1 MSSSDITSQKEK
13 KLQKTDELYNKAA
26 NAFNE
31 GNYEAAKSWANK
43 CLAVDKK
50 EFRSLN
56 LLGVILA
63 MEGKSEA
70 AANAYQKSLEANPRN
85 PQTINNLANLLSKEG
100 ELTKAASLYQN
111 AIVLDPSFLIARQ
124 NLAKTSLKLGNLDE
138 AISEAAKCFELDS
151 TDGAPLITLGNA
163 LRQKKEYQ
171 AAEEA
176 YMIALDYPKSQKD
189 ALIELGLLK
198 SEQKLHDEALGYFV
212 KVLQLDPNHAPSYCN
227 VSSIL
232 IDKGQISQA
241 KGAIIKAFELN
252 PNDAVNHVNLGVLL
266 KWEGKKEEA
275 KNAFAKAIELGDP
288 KNAAKT
294 NLGLMLMAEG
304 DYENGLALYD
314 YRPKTGLICNAPLYN
329 GENMGGKTLLVYHEQ
344 GFGDTINF
352 ARVLKHD
359 KLNGAKIIFSPQEP
373 LKELFKTSKLEV
385 SVMSQDE
392 IVAQNPH
399 FDYHIS
405 LIDLLRT
412 LEIRADDIPKNIE
425 YIQVNKAKKEHFEA
439 IIDTKKP
446 KIGLA
451 WSGNKQYL
459 GDMFRSVDHRLFAM
473 LKNPSAQFVS
483 LQKECDPS
491 ELETLKNELDIIDF
505 GNELTDFA
513 DTAALIASLDMV
525 ICVDTSV
532 AHLAATMGKPTWILL
547 PLAADWRWGTHGDDT
562 AWYESVRLFRK
573 GENEEWADVIAR
585 VSDKLKEIY

>member
-1 MSSSDITSQKEK
+1 M
-13 KLQKTDELYNKAA
+13 QKTDELYNKAA
-26 NAFNE
+26 NAFNAGDYE
-31 GNYEAAKSWANK
+31 GAKSWANK

-100 ELTKAASLYQN
+100 ELQKAASLYQN
-111 AIVLDPSFLIARQ
+111 AIVLDPGFLTARQ

-151 TDGAPLITLGNA
+151 TDGSSLITLGNA
-163 LRQKKEYQ
+163 LRQKKEYE
-171 AAEEA
+171 AALEA
-176 YMIALDYPKSQKD
+176 YTIALGYPKSQKD

-212 KVLQLDPNHAPSYCN
+212 KVLQLDPNHAASYCN

-241 KGAIIKAFELN
+241 KGAIIKAFELD
-252 PNDAVNHVNLGVLL
+252 PNDAVNHINLGVLL
-266 KWEGKKEEA
+266 KWEGKREEA

-304 DYENGLALYD
+304 DYENGFALYD
-314 YRPKTGLICNAPLYN
+314 YRPKTGLICDAPAYG
-329 GENMGGKTLLVYHEQ
+329 GEELEGKTLLVYHEQ

-352 ARVLKHD
+352 ARLLKHK
-359 KLNGAKIIFSPQEP
+359 KLSGAKIIFSPQEP
-373 LKELFKTSKLEV
+373 LLSLFKASTLGV

-392 IVAQNPH
+392 ITAQNPH
-399 FDYHIS
+399 FDYHTS

-412 LEIRADDIPKNIE
+412 LQIRADAVPQNID
-425 YIQVNKAKKEHFEA
+425 YIVADAKKAEQFA
-439 IIDTKKP
+439 SKLDTKKR
-446 KIGLA
+446 KIGLV

-459 GDMFRSVDHRLFAM
+459 GDVLRSIDHKLFGA
-473 LKNPSAQFVS
+473 LKNPSVQFVS
-483 LQKECDPS
+483 LQKECEPL
-491 ELETLKNELDIIDF
+491 ELETLKNQLDILDF
-505 GNELTDFA
+505 SAELEDFS
-513 DTAALIASLDMV
+513 DTAALISSLDMV
-525 ICVDTSV
+525 ISVDTSV

-547 PLAADWRWGTHGDDT
+547 PLAADWRWGTSGET
-562 AWYESVRLFRK
+562 TPWYESVKLLRK
-573 GENEEWADVIAR
+573 GMDEEWSDVLAK
-585 VSDKLKEIY
+585 VANSLNDKY

>member
-1 MSSSDITSQKEK
+1 M
-13 KLQKTDELYNKAA
+13 QKTDELYNKAA
-26 NAFNE
+26 NAFNAGDYE
-31 GNYEAAKSWANK
+31 GAKSWANK

-85 PQTINNLANLLSKEG
+85 PQTINNLANLLSKDG
-100 ELTKAASLYQN
+100 ELQKAASLYQN
-111 AIVLDPSFLIARQ
+111 AIVLDPGFLTARQ

-151 TDGAPLITLGNA
+151 TDGSSLITLGNA
-163 LRQKKEYQ
+163 LRQKKEYE
-171 AAEEA
+171 AALEA
-176 YMIALDYPKSQKD
+176 YTIALGYPKSQKD

-212 KVLQLDPNHAPSYCN
+212 KVLQLDPNHAASYCN

-241 KGAIIKAFELN
+241 KGAIIKAFELD
-252 PNDAVNHVNLGVLL
+252 PNDAVNHINLGVLL
-266 KWEGKKEEA
+266 KWEGKREEA

-304 DYENGLALYD
+304 DYENGFVLYD
-314 YRPKTGLICNAPLYN
+314 YRPKTGLICDAPVYG
-329 GENMGGKTLLVYHEQ
+329 GEELEGKTLLVYHEQ

-352 ARVLKHD
+352 ARLLKHK
-359 KLNGAKIIFSPQEP
+359 KLSGAKIIFSPQEP
-373 LKELFKTSKLEV
+373 LLSLFKASTLGV

-392 IVAQNPH
+392 ITAQNPH
-399 FDYHIS
+399 FDYHTS

-412 LEIRADDIPKNIE
+412 LQIRADAVPQNID
-425 YIQVNKAKKEHFEA
+425 YIVADAKKAEQFA
-439 IIDTKKP
+439 SKLDTKKR
-446 KIGLA
+446 KIGLV

-459 GDMFRSVDHRLFAM
+459 GDVLRSIDHKLFGA
-473 LKNPSAQFVS
+473 LKNPSVQFVS
-483 LQKECDPS
+483 LQKECEPL
-491 ELETLKNELDIIDF
+491 ELETLKNELDILDF
-505 GNELTDFA
+505 SVELEDFS
-513 DTAALIASLDMV
+513 DTAALISSLDMV
-525 ICVDTSV
+525 ISVDTSV

-547 PLAADWRWGTHGDDT
+547 PLAADWRWGTGGET
-562 AWYESVRLFRK
+562 TPWYESVKLLRK
-573 GENEEWADVIAR
+573 GADEEWSDVLAK
-585 VSDKLKEIY
+585 VANSLNDKY